1 VPDPKLVPVEDR
13 PTLLVVAGLDPSGG
27 AGLTLD
33 VAVARAFGVHPLGVL
48 TAVAVENTRRLSR
61 RVDLEGEDVRGQLA
75 ILGEEFLI
83 GSVKAGM
90 LATEDA
96 VRALAEWLA
105 DRPRLPLVLD
115 PVLRASSGGALGEP
129 GLLAALRAEL
139 LPRTRVVTPNLD
151 ELAALTGREAPDR
164 GRVPEA
170 ARALRE
176 QGATWVLVTGGHL
189 ARDRGADFLCGPDT
203 ETWLEESSR
212 TVGNVRGTGCALATA
227 VAAGL
232 ARGETVPDAVRE
244 AKAFVT
250 AGLDRSYV
258 TGEGRFLGWGDRS

>member
-1 VPDPKLVPVEDR
+1 MVPVEDR
-13 PTLLVVAGLDPSGG
+13 PTVLLVAGLDPSGG

-48 TAVAVENTRRLSR
+48 TAVAVENTRRLAR
-61 RVDLEGEDVRGQLA
+61 RIDLDAEAVRQQLA

-83 GSVKAGM
+83 GAVKAGM
-90 LATEDA
+90 LATA
-96 VRALAEWLA
+96 GAAGALAGWLA

-129 GLLAALRAEL
+129 ALLDALRRDL
-139 LPRTRVVTPNLD
+139 LPRARVVTPNLD
-151 ELAALTGREAPDR
+151 ELAQLTGMEIGDR
-164 GRVPEA
+164 DRIPLA

-176 QGATWVLVTGGHL
+176 QGPTWVLATGGHL
-189 ARDRGADFLCGPDT
+189 TRDRGADFLCGPDL
-203 ETWLEESSR
+203 ETWLEEPGR
-212 TVGNVRGTGCALATA
+212 AMGNVRGTGCALSTA

-258 TGEGRFLGWGDRS
+258 TGEGRFLGLRGRS